1 MDPVYASNNNIS
13 TVKFGTSEDNILEL
27 NSLDALNT
35 NIQKFLVVLYSVTAL
50 LAFVGNVTVIFVLS
64 HGRRCPLSL
73 RKFLINLSLA
83 DVSLALFSIP
93 FTYTDFMLG
102 RWIFPDFM
110 CPVAQF
116 VQVLSV
122 FVSVFTLTTIG
133 IERYAKQ
140 NITKQKSKQ
149 LFSFT
154 QHSIECIVFPNVL
167 GINENI
173 LETKTVFSFVFV
185 NFENNRNFLLYND

>member
-1 MDPVYASNNNIS
+1 MDPKWVKNNL
-13 TVKFGTSEDNILEL
+13 TVALGTKEEINFDSSE
-27 NSLDALNT
+27 SLDALNG
-35 NIQKFLVVLYSVTAL
+35 NIQKLLVLLYSITAL

-64 HGRRCPLSL
+64 NGKRCPMSL

-83 DVSLALFSIP
+83 DVSIALFSIP

-102 RWIFPDFM
+102 YWIFPNFM

-133 IERYAKQ
+133 IER
-140 NITKQKSKQ
+140 
-149 LFSFT
+149 
-154 QHSIECIVFPNVL
+154 
-167 GINENI
+167 
-173 LETKTVFSFVFV
+173 
-185 NFENNRNFLLYND
+185 